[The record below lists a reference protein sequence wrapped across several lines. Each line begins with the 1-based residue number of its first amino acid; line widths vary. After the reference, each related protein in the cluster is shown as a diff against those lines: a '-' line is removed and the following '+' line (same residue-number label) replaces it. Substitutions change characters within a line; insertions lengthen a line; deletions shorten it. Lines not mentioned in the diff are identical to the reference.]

1 MNNESLVARLRAL
14 EAILSRAAD
23 LRVYVEN
30 DPLWLVEYGHVEDAV
45 GEAAD
50 ALERAEKER
59 DALRARVGPSAT
71 ELNRIHCFF
80 DR

>member
-1 MNNESLVARLRAL
+1 MTEESLVVRLRAL

-23 LRVYVEN
+23 LRVHVEN

-50 ALERAEKER
+50 ALS
-59 DALRARVGPSAT
+59 PST
-71 ELNRIHCFF
+71 K
-80 DR
+80 DKTK